1 MSSPQIFTGVDPD
14 TYRQV
19 CSQFATGVAV
29 ATVRAADGAPHGLT
43 VSSFTAVSI
52 DPPLILICIDFRC
65 TAIEHFRSS
74 PFFAVN
80 ILTDAQQELSVVF
93 AVKPEGRFEGVEWS
107 PGQTG
112 APLLAGSLA
121 AMECRS
127 ERVLNIGDHAVVFG
141 EVVRARVHGG
151 SPLLYFDRAYR
162 VLAQSMGSGST

>member
-1 MSSPQIFTGVDPD
+1 MSSPQIFAGIDAA

-29 ATVRAADGAPHGLT
+29 ATVRAPDGAPHGLT
-43 VSSFTAVSI
+43 VSSFTPVSI

-65 TAIEHFRSS
+65 TGIEHFRTG

-80 ILTDAQQELSVVF
+80 ILTAAQRELSVIF
-93 AVKPEGRFEGVEWS
+93 ADKPEGRFEGVEWS

-112 APLLAGSLA
+112 APLLAGALA
-121 AMECRS
+121 VTECRL
-127 ERVLNIGDHAVVFG
+127 ERVLNAGDHAVVFG

-162 VLAQSMGSGST
+162 VLAP